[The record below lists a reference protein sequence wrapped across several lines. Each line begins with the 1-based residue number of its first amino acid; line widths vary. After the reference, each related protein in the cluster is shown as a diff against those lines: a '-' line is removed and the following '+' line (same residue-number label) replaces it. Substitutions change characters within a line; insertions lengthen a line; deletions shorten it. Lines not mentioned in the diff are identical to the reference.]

1 MSHVSRFDCLGGRQ
15 SGGCGN
21 GVHHVPASLRLFG
34 PCRHWGTPGT
44 RPLPGWFGSVGS
56 TATHAGRGSR
66 WANCCLK
73 GHQREVGTVVDR
85 RGDARANRRAED
97 RRPHAKRLEKRF
109 AVGPSSELVPSK
121 RTFPIGSHL
130 SGGWATNHH
139 KRLTRFLPWTR
150 SEGSCVATSVNP
162 ASHAQDAPRETFL
175 APVGDFDGR
184 SARLCGRT
192 RLLLVGSGVAGR
204 RAAYHGLRAGHRHR
218 VGRRVTF
225 RGTDLDRVAS
235 MDRARDDAR
244 VSAAGHLG
252 GRPTRSILLGADTRA
267 VCHGRRPLRTP
278 IGTLL
283 SGDDPT
289 RGRRPDNQ
297 LLGGSSGPADHG
309 SPFRRS
315 GELPRSHARSVWGE
329 EPSAFWQLSVA
340 PAGLGPGLQHRLRN
354 DRPRTDPRL
363 GSRRLP
369 WHSRLV
375 QRGAGLVA

>member
-204 RAAYHGLRAGHRHR
+204 RAAYQGLSAGHRHR

-225 RGTDLDRVAS
+225 SGTDLDRVAS
-235 MDRARDDAR
+235 MDRARDEAR
-244 VSAAGHLG
+244 VSAAGHQG
-252 GRPTRSILLGADTRA
+252 GRQLGPSCSVLIRAPFVMGGDLSERQLERCYQETIRPAADALTTSYLAARPDRPITVLLFAGQESYREAMRGLFGEKNPPHFGSYRS
-267 VCHGRRPLRTP
+267 HLRVLALDFSTGCGTIVHELTHALVRGDFRSFP
-278 IGTLL
+278 IG
-283 SGDDPT
+283 
-289 RGRRPDNQ
+289 
-297 LLGGSSGPADHG
+297 
-309 SPFRRS
+309 
-315 GELPRSHARSVWGE
+315 
-329 EPSAFWQLSVA
+329 
-340 PAGLGPGLQHRLRN
+340 
-354 DRPRTDPRL
+354 
-363 GSRRLP
+363 
-369 WHSRLV
+369 
-375 QRGAGLVA
+375 